1 MPKKPKFE
9 KLNISALRRG
19 EIRFATAYS
28 APEAAKIATKMAR
41 QGWRVEVQAW
51 GSGHVKMKCEP
62 DWKYP
67 NRGRGENRKHD
78 IARCTM
84 KPAFKKQLK
93 RR

>member
-1 MPKKPKFE
+1 MPKKPTFE
-9 KLNISALRRG
+9 KLNISALRSG

-62 DWKYP
+62 DWKYRASDTP
-67 NRGRGENRKHD
+67 RGVRF
-78 IARCTM
+78 ARCTM